1 MKAIYDSINDRSK
14 IKATL
19 YNIRGNFKDIRTYE
33 KLLNTPIL
41 AKDINEGKVRAKVNS
56 LINEAVNELA
66 GIESLCK
73 IYHELCGSEFQE
85 TKEALHKIVNRQK
98 LVPCNNII

>member
-1 MKAIYDSINDRSK
+1 MKAIYESVNDRSK

-19 YNIRGNFKDIRTYE
+19 FNIRQNFKDIRSYD

-41 AKDINEGKVRAKVNS
+41 AKDMNEPKTREKINS

-66 GIESLCK
+66 AIEPLCK
-73 IYHELCGSEFQE
+73 IYHELFAAEFE
-85 TKEALHKIVNRQK
+85 EMKTALHKIVNRQK
-98 LVPCNNII
+98 LMPCK